1 MSDRYGIDTSILVR
15 LATGLPETEFEA
27 TLQALSAMVEKQGAQ
42 LFASSMVIGE
52 AYIALQ
58 HHYGISKSDARAGLT
73 QVLTSGLLKPI
84 HGAATLEV
92 IKQAAKGCGL
102 MDRLIAHDYEYSDV
116 GVLTLDKKMAR
127 LAGAKRL
134 VGSKYG

>member
-1 MSDRYGIDTSILVR
+1 MTARYGIDTSILVR
-15 LATGLPETEFEA
+15 LVAGLPEAEFEE
-27 TLQALSAMVEKQGAQ
+27 TLDALSAMVEKQGAQ

-58 HHYGISKSDARAGLT
+58 HHYGVSKSDARTGLT
-73 QVLTSGLLKPI
+73 KALSSGLLKPV

-92 IKQAAKGCGL
+92 ITQASKGCGL
-102 MDRLIAHDYEYSDV
+102 MDRLIAHDYEQAAV

-127 LAGAKRL
+127 LVGAKRL
-134 VGSKYG
+134 ASS

>member
-1 MSDRYGIDTSILVR
+1 MTARYGIDTSILVR
-15 LATGLPETEFEA
+15 LVAGLPETEFEE
-27 TLQALSAMVEKQGAQ
+27 TLESLSAMVEKQGAQ

-58 HHYGISKSDARAGLT
+58 HHYGVSKSDARAGLT
-73 QVLTSGLLKPI
+73 KALTSGLVKPV

-92 IKQAAKGCGL
+92 ITQAAKGCGL
-102 MDRLIAHDYEYSDV
+102 MDRLIAHDYEQAAV

-127 LAGAKRL
+127 LVGAKRL
-134 VGSKYG
+134 MNS